1 MDGWIV
7 SWSEGQGQGELEAE
21 SRGVLSF
28 LPSKLTTLAAQ
39 PAPSS
44 RSPSTPSDSQQKNA
58 SPFPPGG
65 DLDAKQGLSTF
76 IFTPRHHL
84 QSHST
89 RFSSAHGEQACPV
102 RQGSV
107 DKEMKWPWAL
117 LTELLSSDLQAGQ
130 FLHLHDAGSGTTL
143 TAQQRWMRHCRG
155 SAGLRRREGRDASGK
170 EGPRSGLCRM
180 NRSLPGRSRKRMSCI
195 PFLACP
201 FSETLCLALLF
212 LKSDEVKRQCLFFF
226 LFPNHDR
233 LVVWRRQ
240 VNL

>member
-39 PAPSS
+39 PAPAS

-65 DLDAKQGLSTF
+65 DLDAKHGLSTF

-89 RFSSAHGEQACPV
+89 RFSSAHENKPALCGKA
-102 RQGSV
+102 
-107 DKEMKWPWAL
+107 PW
-117 LTELLSSDLQAGQ
+117 T
-130 FLHLHDAGSGTTL
+130 
-143 TAQQRWMRHCRG
+143 
-155 SAGLRRREGRDASGK
+155 RRRSDRGLFSQSFSLVISKLASSYTFMMLAVA
-170 EGPRSGLCRM
+170 PH
-180 NRSLPGRSRKRMSCI
+180 SRHSRGG
-195 PFLACP
+195 
-201 FSETLCLALLF
+201 
-212 LKSDEVKRQCLFFF
+212 
-226 LFPNHDR
+226 
-233 LVVWRRQ
+233 
-240 VNL
+240 